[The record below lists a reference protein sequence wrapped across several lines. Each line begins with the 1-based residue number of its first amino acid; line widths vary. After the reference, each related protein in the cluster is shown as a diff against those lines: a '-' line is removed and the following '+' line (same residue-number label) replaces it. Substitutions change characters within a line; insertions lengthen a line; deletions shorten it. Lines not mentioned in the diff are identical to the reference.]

1 MKQIEE
7 IVEKL
12 KVRKKYFLTVKLS
25 ECDLPSACSLSMV
38 IFSFELLYLFA
49 FRKRKGTEKM

>member
-1 MKQIEE
+1 VKQIEE

-25 ECDLPSACSLSMV
+25 KCHLPSACSLSMV
-38 IFSFELLYLFA
+38 IFSFELLYSLL

>member
-1 MKQIEE
+1 VKQIEE
-7 IVEKL
+7 IIEKL
-12 KVRKKYFLTVKLS
+12 KVRKKRS